1 VRYTLE
7 GEARL
12 SGETQRSSQGPA
24 TIVFILIVVVV
35 LINYRSFGKTI
46 TILSM
51 LPFAFIGV
59 AWGSFIH
66 NIPVSIFSV
75 LGMIALWGI
84 LINNGLVLISTYN
97 DYIKRGMTASES
109 LNEATVSRFRPIV
122 LTTITTVFGLAPLLL
137 NNSVSAQFLKPIAI
151 SYGLIFGMVLTL
163 VFLPSVL
170 TIINGIKVFYHR
182 TLRGRKEATATSID
196 IEMREKKNQLV

>member
-1 VRYTLE
+1 
-7 GEARL
+7 
-12 SGETQRSSQGPA
+12 
-24 TIVFILIVVVV
+24 
-35 LINYRSFGKTI
+35 
-46 TILSM
+46 M

-66 NIPVSIFSV
+66 GVPFSIFSI

-97 DYIKRGMTASES
+97 DMIRAGKSSR
-109 LNEATVSRFRPIV
+109 EALREAAISRFRPII

-137 NNSVSAQFLKPIAI
+137 NNSVSAQFLKPTAIAI

-163 VFLPSVL
+163 IFLPSVVTL
-170 TIINGIKVFYHR
+170 LNRIKVFYYQKV
-182 TLRGRKEATATSID
+182 RGQKEVTAASLD
-196 IEMREKKNQLV
+196 IELKERKNQLA